1 MIRTKVLTAILT
13 GVSLITAAA
22 SARDDDFACPVVA
35 PAKVNVNFARS
46 AEHVETDV
54 SLQQVR
60 EAAEGHHPGPVL
72 GFYVGTLRYGI
83 EIDDTIR
90 QPARGRFCATP
101 KYVSLTVHHDRAI
114 HIPREFVGDPC
125 LAALARDHEAKHAE
139 ADAIAVDHS
148 RSSLVSAIRH
158 AVRANT
164 IVASASRLDALA
176 ILTTGIQTGV
186 DRVFDDMVTERRRLD
201 AAVDSTSDLE
211 RLKTGC
217 EGRASQWAPGNAL
230 RRKEETAH
238 PKRGGED

>member
-1 MIRTKVLTAILT
+1 MLSAILT

-22 SARDDDFACPVVA
+22 SARDEDFACPAAV
-35 PAKVNVNFARS
+35 PPKVKVNFARS

-54 SLQQVR
+54 SLQQLR

-72 GFYVGTLRYGI
+72 GLYVGTLRYGI

-90 QPARGRFCATP
+90 QLTRDQFCATP
-101 KYVSLTVHHDRAI
+101 NYVSLIVQLDRAI

-139 ADAIAVDHS
+139 ADATALDDS
-148 RSSLVSAIRH
+148 RSSLLSAIRQ

-164 IVASASRLDALA
+164 TTASASRLDALA
-176 ILTTGIQTGV
+176 RLTTGLQTAV
-186 DRVFDDMVTERRRLD
+186 DQVFDDMATERHHLD
-201 AAVDSTSDLE
+201 VAVDSAAELE

-217 EGRASQWAPGNAL
+217 EGRAS
-230 RRKEETAH
+230 
-238 PKRGGED
+238 

>member
-1 MIRTKVLTAILT
+1 MEDRTRTPSMIRTKLLTAILT
-13 GVSLITAAA
+13 GVPLITVAV
-22 SARDDDFACPVVA
+22 SARDDDFACPVA
-35 PAKVNVNFARS
+35 ASAKVEVNFARS

-60 EAAEGHHPGPVL
+60 EAAEGHYHGPVL
-72 GFYVGTLRYGI
+72 GLYVGTLRYGI

-90 QPARGRFCATP
+90 QLARDRFCATP
-101 KYVSLTVHHDRAI
+101 KYVSLALQHDRAI

-139 ADAIAVDHS
+139 ADAKAVDHT
-148 RSSLVSAIRH
+148 RSYLYSAIRE

-164 IVASASRLDALA
+164 TAASDSRLDALA
-176 ILTTGIQTGV
+176 RLTTGIQTAV

-201 AAVDSTSDLE
+201 AAVDSAAERE

-217 EGRASQWAPGNAL
+217 EGRASQ
-230 RRKEETAH
+230 
-238 PKRGGED
+238 

>member
-1 MIRTKVLTAILT
+1 MSRKVLTAILT

-22 SARDDDFACPVVA
+22 SARGDDFACPIAALTSVQI
-35 PAKVNVNFARS
+35 NLTRG
-46 AEHVETDV
+46 AEHVETDI

-60 EAAEGHHPGPVL
+60 EAAKGHHPGPVV

-90 QPARGRFCATP
+90 QLTRDQFCATP
-101 KYVSLTVHHDRAI
+101 NYVSLIVQLDRAI

-139 ADAIAVDHS
+139 ADATALDDS
-148 RSSLVSAIRH
+148 RSSLLSAIRQ

-164 IVASASRLDALA
+164 TTASASRLDALA
-176 ILTTGIQTGV
+176 RLTTGLQTAV
-186 DRVFDDMVTERRRLD
+186 DQVFDDMATERHHLD
-201 AAVDSTSDLE
+201 VAVDSAAELE

-217 EGRASQWAPGNAL
+217 DGRASRGPPAP
-230 RRKEETAH
+230 
-238 PKRGGED
+238 P

>member
-1 MIRTKVLTAILT
+1 MLSAILT

-22 SARDDDFACPVVA
+22 SARDEDFACPAAV
-35 PAKVNVNFARS
+35 PPKVKVNFARS

-54 SLQQVR
+54 SLQQLR

-72 GFYVGTLRYGI
+72 GLYVGTLRYGI

-90 QPARGRFCATP
+90 QLTRDQFCATP
-101 KYVSLTVHHDRAI
+101 NYVSLIVQLDRAI

-139 ADAIAVDHS
+139 ADATALDDS
-148 RSSLVSAIRH
+148 RSSLLSAIRQ

-164 IVASASRLDALA
+164 TTASASRLDALA
-176 ILTTGIQTGV
+176 RLTTGLQTAV
-186 DRVFDDMVTERRRLD
+186 DQVFDDMATERHHLD
-201 AAVDSTSDLE
+201 VAVDSAAELE

-217 EGRASQWAPGNAL
+217 DGRASHGPPAP
-230 RRKEETAH
+230 
-238 PKRGGED
+238 P